1 MYFLFS
7 DGYKSL
13 DVDSLLSENRFLK
26 ESLEHAK
33 EEKELANSDFTEEQA
48 KFKGHLFQFQ
58 GKIFYGFSKY

>member
-1 MYFLFS
+1 MAPKF
-7 DGYKSL
+7 KQMWIR
-13 DVDSLLSENRFLK
+13 EKKR
-26 ESLEHAK
+26 EHK